1 MTPQAEHPRI
11 TRLEKTEAVHAAMV
25 EVGLSF
31 SDFLEE
37 FLTTK
42 ASSLQRIRSI
52 WLSYRSDR
60 QYGPL
65 RLVQLLSEA
74 VRSAGDDGALAY
86 DKGVASIL
94 SDTIADEKDQASHVP
109 GFRSSDFLK
118 DSSAP
123 ETNQLRYL
131 STLME
136 EHLPVTLCV
145 ADCLCGTI
153 NQEGPV
159 SDGQKEIDGHI
170 TEDPPELS
178 ESRQAA
184 VVCLSLALNLR
195 SERMNRLQ
203 TVLGLFLRF
212 KHTPKPIHTML
223 HRLGLATCPKTSSRH
238 LVEFNKISLTKAKTM
253 MQNPERVHTLVYDNF
268 DIYVQELSNRVTS
281 ATRVVNLTCRMVVEL
296 PESFSSADIS
306 TSILSTVNAPRDLKE
321 SEVLG
326 DDAFLTRAAHLFLA
340 QELLQSKRAAS
351 DPQSKRVRDT
361 IRLLRDYIRDLRDA
375 HRVDEL
381 SAARWQV
388 APLPLIE
395 ANEGSLDGTLAVMED
410 TSIILGVYDEV
421 EIADPT
427 AASQT
432 SSSSPNQTRWDIR
445 RSSVLPKDGVLLVV
459 GDLKTHRNAEAALKG
474 RSRHTKAE
482 DSGWIRCLF
491 VAQLG
496 KQRKDLATWTPSNA
510 DAVRELVDAVRNA
523 ALTEPS
529 IYAAE
534 LLQDEFGA
542 NARRFLRD
550 ALLAIE
556 WSDVCR
562 TGDVGRMLMA
572 QRFLAVAFAGVG
584 KHQYSQTCLDEIWA
598 HKVLPVKTWRTLA
611 AARLINRFGVQN
623 GFIGADLYQEH
634 LNKELQRVDT
644 KHGAATAVSR
654 LRDCFSAV
662 AEISRSLNDA
672 HPELSDKNGRRLKDD
687 DGHVKDVERVS
698 NLAQQDGLFDVH
710 SSRLSNET
718 LAARVSRKPK
728 PNAAGV
734 PTGMDLIADLLPTQC
749 GTDVLEKGLNYL
761 RAKGLQQWKNARSAW
776 CRYEALLR
784 EGGVTENLETDQDEG
799 LVVAT
804 EEDAVNVPRLLDSEP
819 DILSDD
825 ARRALEEEQMH
836 RNWLRREE
844 EAEAELALVD
854 EDITGDGGE
863 EGSMVRQE

>member
-326 DDAFLTRAAHLFLA
+326 DDA
-340 QELLQSKRAAS
+340 
-351 DPQSKRVRDT
+351 
-361 IRLLRDYIRDLRDA
+361 
-375 HRVDEL
+375 
-381 SAARWQV
+381 
-388 APLPLIE
+388 
-395 ANEGSLDGTLAVMED
+395 
-410 TSIILGVYDEV
+410 
-421 EIADPT
+421 
-427 AASQT
+427 
-432 SSSSPNQTRWDIR
+432 
-445 RSSVLPKDGVLLVV
+445 
-459 GDLKTHRNAEAALKG
+459 
-474 RSRHTKAE
+474 
-482 DSGWIRCLF
+482 
-491 VAQLG
+491 
-496 KQRKDLATWTPSNA
+496 
-510 DAVRELVDAVRNA
+510 
-523 ALTEPS
+523 
-529 IYAAE
+529 
-534 LLQDEFGA
+534 
-542 NARRFLRD
+542 
-550 ALLAIE
+550 
-556 WSDVCR
+556 
-562 TGDVGRMLMA
+562 
-572 QRFLAVAFAGVG
+572 
-584 KHQYSQTCLDEIWA
+584 
-598 HKVLPVKTWRTLA
+598 
-611 AARLINRFGVQN
+611 
-623 GFIGADLYQEH
+623 
-634 LNKELQRVDT
+634 
-644 KHGAATAVSR
+644 
-654 LRDCFSAV
+654 
-662 AEISRSLNDA
+662 
-672 HPELSDKNGRRLKDD
+672 
-687 DGHVKDVERVS
+687 
-698 NLAQQDGLFDVH
+698 
-710 SSRLSNET
+710 
-718 LAARVSRKPK
+718 
-728 PNAAGV
+728 
-734 PTGMDLIADLLPTQC
+734 
-749 GTDVLEKGLNYL
+749 
-761 RAKGLQQWKNARSAW
+761 
-776 CRYEALLR
+776 
-784 EGGVTENLETDQDEG
+784 
-799 LVVAT
+799 
-804 EEDAVNVPRLLDSEP
+804 
-819 DILSDD
+819 
-825 ARRALEEEQMH
+825 
-836 RNWLRREE
+836 
-844 EAEAELALVD
+844 
-854 EDITGDGGE
+854 
-863 EGSMVRQE
+863 